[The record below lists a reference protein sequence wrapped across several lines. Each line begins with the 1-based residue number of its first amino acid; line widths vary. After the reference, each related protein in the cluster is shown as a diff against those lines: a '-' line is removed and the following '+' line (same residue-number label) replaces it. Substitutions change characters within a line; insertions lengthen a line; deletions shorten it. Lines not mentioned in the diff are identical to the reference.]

1 MGRAVAAESGVEV
14 MLPVCRWWRRSPV
27 LRLGFRFV
35 GVGCS
40 GGGGKTTVRFPTIEM
55 VGRGGS
61 PQAV

>member
-1 MGRAVAAESGVEV
+1 
-14 MLPVCRWWRRSPV
+14 V

-55 VGRGGS
+55 DGRGGS
-61 PQAV
+61 RQAV